1 MFAPPPEPLQ
11 EGRFQPD
18 PVVPPPAEGAL
29 FTPCAVGPM
38 VVPNRVW
45 LPAMVTWLSND
56 AGEVTA
62 DITARYVRYARG
74 GAGVIV
80 LEAMGVRDVSSGPL
94 LRIGNDRYIPGLR
107 QLARE
112 VHEANDVRVIP
123 QIIDFLKIARRDPE
137 RAIRRLEARYP
148 GCSAW
153 SEAELQARLSPREWR
168 DYAHG
173 YRQQI
178 EDLPVEEI
186 RALPGYFAA
195 AARRAR
201 LAGFD
206 GVELHF
212 AHAYTMASFLS
223 ATNGRT
229 DEYGG
234 SIENRCRL
242 ALEVIDAVRR
252 EVGTDF
258 CVGCRLLGSED
269 VPGGTTLAEA
279 AALSVRLARAG
290 LDFISVSRGGRF
302 EDAKRPAIGEA
313 AYPYTGHS
321 GLLCMPTRTFP
332 EGNNLH
338 LPSGIRTALRGAGL
352 ATPVVGA
359 GKINS
364 YAAAE
369 STLRQGH
376 AVLIG
381 MARGLLA
388 DPDWPRRVRA
398 GQESTVHAC
407 KYTNV
412 CEALDRK
419 HLPVRCQ
426 LWMKR
431 PDGGMHP
438 PDAW

>member
-1 MFAPPPEPLQ
+1 MFPPPIEPLH
-11 EGRFQPD
+11 EGAFRPD
-18 PVVPPPAEGAL
+18 PVLPPPSGSAL
-29 FTPCAVGPM
+29 FTPCAVGPLT
-38 VVPNRVW
+38 VPNRVW
-45 LPAMVTWLSND
+45 LPAMVTWLSNE
-56 AGEVTA
+56 AGEVTP

-74 GAGVIV
+74 GAGMIV
-80 LEAMGVRDVSSGPL
+80 LEAMGVRDVNSGPL
-94 LRIGNDRYIPGLR
+94 LRIGHDRYLPGLR
-107 QLARE
+107 ALARSL
-112 VHEANDVRVIP
+112 HETNDVRVIP
-123 QIIDFLKIARRDPE
+123 QIIDFLKIARRDPA
-137 RAIRRLEARYP
+137 RALLRLEPRYP

-153 SEAELQARLSPREWR
+153 TEPELQERLLPRDWR
-168 DYAHG
+168 DYASG

-178 EDLPVEEI
+178 EDLSLEEI
-186 RALPGYFAA
+186 RAIPQLFAD

-201 LAGFD
+201 AAGFD

-229 DEYGG
+229 DDYGG
-234 SIENRCRL
+234 SLENRVRL
-242 ALEVIDAVRR
+242 AIEVTRVVRR
-252 EVGTDF
+252 EVGADF
-258 CVGCRLLGSED
+258 CVGCRILGSDD
-269 VPGGTTLAEA
+269 VSGGSTLAETA
-279 AALSVRLARAG
+279 WFAVALANAG

-313 AYPYTGHS
+313 AYPYTGNS
-321 GLLCMPTRTFP
+321 GLLCMPTRVFP

-338 LPSGIRTALRGAGL
+338 LPSGIRAALRRAGL
-352 ATPVVGA
+352 PTPVVGA
-359 GKINS
+359 GKINT

-369 STLRQGH
+369 SALRQGH
-376 AVLIG
+376 VDLVG

-388 DPDWPRRVRA
+388 DPDWPNRVR
-398 GQESTVHAC
+398 GDQESSVHAC